1 MQDHHISK
9 MTLHLVLIAGYIV
22 LAAFGT
28 TIYQNSKHATDAD
41 RRTDSHSRTVEIE
54 KLSAYIRSNTP

>member
-28 TIYQNSKHATDAD
+28 TIYQNSKNADAD

>member
-1 MQDHHISK
+1 

-28 TIYQNSKHATDAD
+28 TIYQNSKHANAD
-41 RRTDSHSRTVEIE
+41 TQRAVEVE
-54 KLSAYIRSNTP
+54 KLSAYMRINTP

>member
-1 MQDHHISK
+1 MQQEHISK

-28 TIYQNSKHATDAD
+28 TIYQNSKNANAD
-41 RRTDSHSRTVEIE
+41 NHNRAVEVE
-54 KLSAYIRSNTP
+54 KLSAYIRSNAP